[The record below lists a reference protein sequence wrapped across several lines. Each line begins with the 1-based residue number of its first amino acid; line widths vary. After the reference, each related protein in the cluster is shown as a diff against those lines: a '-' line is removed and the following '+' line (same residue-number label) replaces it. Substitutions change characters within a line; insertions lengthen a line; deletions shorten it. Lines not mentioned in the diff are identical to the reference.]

1 MKNLKTEQILTIVLI
16 IISAIYFT
24 MNKQTKTDS
33 YGEVLTAKK
42 TSDNLQIG
50 YEILKGGEKVPLNS
64 GDLST
69 IQVWEEYLDA
79 HNNKDL
85 EAIQNLNH
93 DDVKV
98 LGPNGAVINGSDE
111 HIEFLNNWFNENN
124 PSWSTYY
131 MIANELIEND
141 TLKQYVTSCHQ
152 MTLKI
157 DSSQIKVSQ
166 IHDAW
171 IVDGKVKKFY
181 VYERK
186 NVSTTP

>member
-16 IISAIYFT
+16 IISAIYLT
-24 MNKQTKTDS
+24 INKQTKTD
-33 YGEVLTAKK
+33 YDRVVHTAKK
-42 TSDNLQIG
+42 TSDNLHIG
-50 YEILKGGEKVPLNS
+50 YEILTGGEKVPLNS

-69 IQVWEEYLDA
+69 IQVWEEYIDA

-85 EAIQNLNH
+85 EAIKNLNH

-98 LGPNGAVINGSDE
+98 LGPNGEVINGSNE

-124 PSWSTYY
+124 PSWSTFY
-131 MIANELIEND
+131 MISNELIEND

-152 MTLKI
+152 MTLMI
-157 DSSQIKVSQ
+157 DSNQIKVSQ

-186 NVSTTP
+186 NISTTP